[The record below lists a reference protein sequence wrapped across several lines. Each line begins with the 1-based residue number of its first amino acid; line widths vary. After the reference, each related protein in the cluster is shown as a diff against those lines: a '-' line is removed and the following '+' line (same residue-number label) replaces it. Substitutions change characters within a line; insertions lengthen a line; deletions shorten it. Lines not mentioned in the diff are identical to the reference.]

1 MAIPNNT
8 EYTHTLTYTKLI
20 KAHMGMIH
28 ISLKKVVTSGE
39 GGKVKV
45 GDLSFRYNLC
55 QKRGGEE
62 GDLI

>member
-1 MAIPNNT
+1 
-8 EYTHTLTYTKLI
+8 
-20 KAHMGMIH
+20 MGMIH
-28 ISLKKVVTSGE
+28 INLKKVVTSGE

-62 GDLI
+62 GDMI